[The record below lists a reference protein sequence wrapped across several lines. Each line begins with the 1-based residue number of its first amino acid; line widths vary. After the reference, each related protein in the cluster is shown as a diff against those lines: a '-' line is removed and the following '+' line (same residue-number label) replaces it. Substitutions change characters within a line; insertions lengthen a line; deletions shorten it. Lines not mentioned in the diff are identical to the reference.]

1 MEAGTWATEGAG
13 NTPAP
18 SLGTGRVRTPNA
30 GVYCT
35 VEADCSVEVT
45 SGVAALSPAAAANC
59 NSAAGIGV
67 SGAEA
72 PDTARS
78 VLVAAGSV
86 RDVPVAPDVALM
98 LLGPEV
104 VAVVL
109 LEAAESALDVVGTLV
124 EPPMP
129 ADVTPESLMP
139 PCAVPEAVVDE
150 ADVARAAGVPCSV
163 GACPSSP
170 AEEAESCSAAMTLS
184 DMCLGTARTNCEC
197 GCSLGCEAAEC

>member
-18 SLGTGRVRTPNA
+18 SLGTGRVKTPSA

-35 VEADCSVEVT
+35 VEADCSVEAT
-45 SGVAALSPAAAANC
+45 SGVTALPPAAAANC
-59 NSAAGIGV
+59 KSAAGIGV

-86 RDVPVAPDVALM
+86 RDVPAAPDVVLR

-104 VAVVL
+104 AVGEL
-109 LEAAESALDVVGTLV
+109 LEVAADMLDVVGTLAELPV
-124 EPPMP
+124 SVDATSEVMTPVC
-129 ADVTPESLMP
+129 ATSVVVT
-139 PCAVPEAVVDE
+139 
-150 ADVARAAGVPCSV
+150 G
-163 GACPSSP
+163 
-170 AEEAESCSAAMTLS
+170 
-184 DMCLGTARTNCEC
+184 
-197 GCSLGCEAAEC
+197 